1 MYVVKPPA
9 LGLQRAPEN
18 SELAPSVL
26 VLYVVAHD
34 LISLILVFNLRCGG
48 AVYEAEKVTVKEDVY
63 HKKCLTCTK
72 CSRALDTLGL
82 SVAPD
87 GNAYCKVCHKTVT
100 AYERPQTSD
109 QTQIQAEDEKEGC
122 PRCGG
127 K

>member
-1 MYVVKPPA
+1 M
-9 LGLQRAPEN
+9 L
-18 SELAPSVL
+18 SI
-26 VLYVVAHD
+26 
-34 LISLILVFNLRCGG
+34 LISLILVFDLRCGG
-48 AVYEAEKVTVKEDVY
+48 AVYEAEKVTVKDDVY

-100 AYERPQTSD
+100 AYDTPLTITDTS
-109 QTQIQAEDEKEGC
+109 QIQAEDEKDGC